1 MTTVERLSLPG
12 KMVHKINEK
21 HDEPIFQNQ
30 MEELDYLRTKVQEK
44 EKELQDLEETFNDF
58 QQSSKELESEMER
71 ELTTNEK
78 KLKDM
83 SSLYHRLK
91 SEHDEMIEKSRRI
104 AEDSGKMIHNLQDET
119 ESLKKATKDL
129 RREKQRLEQEN
140 DQLERRVREAEA
152 SLHDL
157 TEKMNKTLEE
167 NSFLQTELEDSKNR
181 SQESIQRMKDEMK
194 DIRLELELMNQVNA
208 KQDGSEPPILK
219 GSAISSNHTS
229 TPKIVRNGSS
239 LVRSRSKEGSIDLV
253 DDILALVKD
262 MEWKL
267 LSQKDSSSISD
278 NEEY

>member
-1 MTTVERLSLPG
+1 MTTVERSSLPG
-12 KMVHKINEK
+12 KIVHKNNEK

-30 MEELDYLRTKVQEK
+30 MEELDYWRSKVQDK
-44 EKELQDLEETFNDF
+44 EKELVDLEETFNDF

-167 NSFLQTELEDSKNR
+167 NSFLQTELEDTKNR
-181 SQESIQRMKDEMK
+181 SQESIQRMKDEMR
-194 DIRLELELMNQVNA
+194 DIRLELELMNQVT
-208 KQDGSEPPILK
+208 KQDEFEPPILK
-219 GSAISSNHTS
+219 GSAVSSNHTT
-229 TPKIVRNGSS
+229 TPKIVRNGSG
-239 LVRSRSKEGSIDLV
+239 LIRSRSKEGSIELV

-267 LSQKDSSSISD
+267 LSQKDSD